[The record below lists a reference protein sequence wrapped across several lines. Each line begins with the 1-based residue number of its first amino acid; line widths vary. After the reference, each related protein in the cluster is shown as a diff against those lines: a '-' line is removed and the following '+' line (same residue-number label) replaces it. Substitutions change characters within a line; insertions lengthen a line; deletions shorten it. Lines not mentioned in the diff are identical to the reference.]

1 MGVGMDPNVVLE
13 ERILKQIKLMEGID
27 SVESLADLADDLIDA
42 VRVLDE
48 WLRKGGVLP
57 ERWQVMR

>member
-1 MGVGMDPNVVLE
+1 MGAGMDPNVVLE
-13 ERILKQIKLMEGID
+13 ERILKQIKLMEDID
-27 SVESLADLADDLIDA
+27 SVESLAVLADDLIDA
-42 VRVLDE
+42 VGTLDE

>member
-27 SVESLADLADDLIDA
+27 SVESLADLADDLIGA
-42 VRVLDE
+42 VVTLDE

>member
-42 VRVLDE
+42 VVTLDE

>member
-13 ERILKQIKLMEGID
+13 ERILKQIKLMESIN

-42 VRVLDE
+42 VGTLDE
-48 WLRKGGVLP
+48 WLRKGGMLP
-57 ERWQVMR
+57 ERWQAVR

>member
-1 MGVGMDPNVVLE
+1 MGVGVDPNVVLE
-13 ERILKQIKLMEGID
+13 ERILKQIKLMESID

-42 VRVLDE
+42 VGTLDE

>member
-13 ERILKQIKLMEGID
+13 ERILKQIKLMESSD

-42 VRVLDE
+42 IGTLDE
-48 WLRKGGVLP
+48 WLRKGGMLP

>member
-1 MGVGMDPNVVLE
+1 MDPNVVLE
-13 ERILKQIKLMEGID
+13 ERILKLIKLMESID
-27 SVESLADLADDLIDA
+27 SVESLANLVKDLIDA
-42 VRVLDE
+42 VSTLDE

>member
-1 MGVGMDPNVVLE
+1 MDPNVVLE
-13 ERILKQIKLMEGID
+13 ERILKYIKLMESID
-27 SVESLADLADDLIDA
+27 SVESLADLVKDLIDA
-42 VRVLDE
+42 VRDLDE

>member
-13 ERILKQIKLMEGID
+13 ERILKQIKRMESID

-42 VRVLDE
+42 VSTLDE

-57 ERWQVMR
+57 KRWQAVR

>member
-13 ERILKQIKLMEGID
+13 ERILKQIKLMEDID
-27 SVESLADLADDLIDA
+27 SVESLAVLADDLIDA
-42 VRVLDE
+42 VGTLDE